1 MEQKLEIPVIKK
13 NSKVLQTLSTP
24 LRPKETAAKGMS
36 IDLIFILQ
44 RPQVLNPIT
53 VLCRHFFV
61 TILVLNTVRVVSIT

>member
-13 NSKVLQTLSTP
+13 NSKLCQLP
-24 LRPKETAAKGMS
+24 YRPKETAAKGMI

-53 VLCRHFFV
+53 DCSLQTLFCHYSSFKYGKSCSNNL
-61 TILVLNTVRVVSIT
+61 I